1 MRAGLVLRSTTAD
14 SRQAEGV
21 IVIRRTGVLLLA
33 LGATLIAGCT
43 SSPSAGPGGQPTSSD
58 TTASQP
64 STPTSTGA
72 GPTGSTSSGSTGS
85 GTPQGNAV
93 TVGDADKGRTLTVAV
108 GDQVVLT
115 LASTYWR
122 ISDPTP
128 VGLLV
133 ATGPP
138 VVNATP
144 PGGGTC
150 IPGGGCG
157 TVAVTFRA
165 SKPGTV
171 TATASRTSCGEAR
184 GCVNGEGSYQVT
196 IIVR

>member
-1 MRAGLVLRSTTAD
+1 V
-14 SRQAEGV
+14 V
-21 IVIRRTGVLLLA
+21 A
-33 LGATLIAGCT
+33 L
-43 SSPSAGPGGQPTSSD
+43 
-58 TTASQP
+58 
-64 STPTSTGA
+64 
-72 GPTGSTSSGSTGS
+72 
-85 GTPQGNAV
+85 
-93 TVGDADKGRTLTVAV
+93 GDADKGRTVTVRV

-115 LASTYWR
+115 LASTYWK

-128 VGLLV
+128 PGLLV

-150 IPGGGCG
+150 VPGGGCG

-165 SKPGTV
+165 SKPGTA

-184 GCVNGEGSYQVT
+184 GCVNGEGSYQIT
-196 IIVR
+196 IIVQ

>member
-1 MRAGLVLRSTTAD
+1 
-14 SRQAEGV
+14 V

-33 LGATLIAGCT
+33 LGATLLGGCT
-43 SSPSAGPGGQPTSSD
+43 SSPSATTGDQSASASRTVSHPPTVPPISGQPTGTESPG
-58 TTASQP
+58 A
-64 STPTSTGA
+64 STP
-72 GPTGSTSSGSTGS
+72 SSSS
-85 GTPQGNAV
+85 IHA
-93 TVGDADKGRTLTVAV
+93 VGDADKGRTLTVAV

-128 VGLLV
+128 AGLLV

-138 VVNATP
+138 VVNASP
-144 PGGGTC
+144 PGGGKC
-150 IPGGGCG
+150 VPGGGCG

-165 SKPGTV
+165 SKPGTA

-184 GCVNGEGSYQVT
+184 GCVNGEGSYQIT
-196 IIVR
+196 IIVK